1 MYKTFKQDKKLKK
14 NTFKNQVVS
23 KYSLEMENNELF
35 TNYTKAKP
43 KKKMPT
49 NETIFGTTPLNKKNN
64 LKKKNKLKS
73 AHSLGKVKMSAFK
86 F

>member
-1 MYKTFKQDKKLKK
+1 MYKSFKQDKKLKK

-23 KYSLEMENNELF
+23 KYSLEMENKDMF
-35 TNYTKAKP
+35 QNYTKSKP
-43 KKKMPT
+43 KKKMPS
-49 NETIFGTTPLNKKNN
+49 NDTIFGTTPLNKKNKY
-64 LKKKNKLKS
+64 KKKNKLKS